1 MRGPALRAGLRYG
14 LEAFALGFV
23 LGVIR
28 TLIVAPALGTSI
40 AVLIELPLLLLAMA
54 WRAHAIVQR
63 SSALAGNGDLVVM
76 GITGSLVL
84 MLAELLLG
92 LALGISAEQW
102 YDDLFHMP
110 GVAGLAGQGPL
121 ALFPLLVG
129 RAKRVRAE

>member
-1 MRGPALRAGLRYG
+1 MRSAALRAGLRYG

-28 TLIVAPALGTSI
+28 TMIVAPTIGISP
-40 AVLIELPLLLLAMA
+40 AVLIELPLLLIAMA
-54 WRAHAIVQR
+54 WRARAIVQR
-63 SSALAGNGDLVVM
+63 SPALEGNGDLFVM

-92 LALGISAEQW
+92 LALGISAQQW
-102 YDDLFHMP
+102 YRDLFHMP

-121 ALFPLLVG
+121 ALFPLLFG
-129 RAKRVRAE
+129 RRKRIRAE

>member
-1 MRGPALRAGLRYG
+1 MRGPALLAGLRYG

-28 TLIVAPALGTSI
+28 TMVIAPTIGTSA

-54 WRAHAIVQR
+54 WRAHGIVQR
-63 SSALAGNGDLVVM
+63 SPGVARTGDLLVM
-76 GITGSLVL
+76 GVTGSLVL

-92 LALGISAEQW
+92 LALGVSAEQW
-102 YDDLFHMP
+102 YEDLFHMP

-121 ALFPLLVG
+121 ALFPLIFG
-129 RAKRVRAE
+129 RHKPVRGG